1 MNQVRIVAHVKRGP
15 DEVYGMLS
23 DFKSYPNYGGA
34 IISVDVE
41 PTEDGCAKVTWQ
53 AKLRDGVLSWT
64 EKDRFDPEAR
74 TIRFEQVEGDL
85 EVFEGAWQVE
95 TEGDGSRVSFSA
107 NFELG
112 SPSLAA
118 FLGPVAGQA
127 LQENIQ
133 SVLTGFFGDQISF
146 SDD

>member
-1 MNQVRIVAHVKRGP
+1 MNQVRIVAHIKRGP

-23 DFKSYPNYGGA
+23 DFKSYPKHGDA
-34 IISVDVE
+34 IISADVE
-41 PTEDGCAKVTWQ
+41 PIEDGCVKVTWQ

-64 EKDRFDPEAR
+64 EKDRFNPEAR
-74 TIRFEQVEGDL
+74 TIRFEQIEGDL
-85 EVFEGAWQVE
+85 EVFEGTWQVE
-95 TEGDGSRVSFSA
+95 MDGDGSRVNFSA

-112 SPSLAA
+112 IPSLAT

-127 LQENIQ
+127 LRENIL

-146 SDD
+146 SND